1 VAKLTA
7 KQLEA
12 LTSAYDGKTLRE
24 DGGLVAKVR
33 AGVRGVTV
41 QFRYEFKLD
50 GIKRD
55 QRLGTWPKKSLA
67 QIRTERDNVKAIV
80 AKGIDPTAARKA
92 AKIEAQTAIAV
103 TIAEAERQA
112 AENKTVA
119 DLFEEWLRDGVSRQD
134 GNAELRRSFTK
145 DVLPFIGKNPLRNLT
160 EKDLLAVLRSIKA
173 RGLNRAVVIRSK
185 DIGQMLRWAEKR
197 KPWRTL
203 MADGNPADLVDV
215 KKLLDHDYQE
225 QRDRLLSPAE
235 IRELRDT
242 FARLEHDYD
251 ALPAGQKYSG
261 IRPVNPR
268 VQCAMWIC
276 LSTLCRIGELLKAE
290 WHHVSLDKGT
300 WFIPAE
306 ATKGHKG
313 KRQDHHVFLSSFALA
328 QFKRLKKETG
338 HTPFCFPSKDE
349 KSHVDT
355 KTVSKLI
362 GDRQCRFKNR
372 SKPLAGRHHDDSL
385 VLSKGT
391 KGEWT
396 PHDLRR
402 TGATMMQELRV
413 TLEIIDR
420 CQNHLLG
427 GSKVRRHYLHHDYAK
442 EKTEAWRLLGERLEA
457 ILTDR
462 IIDCHVTPDTP
473 SIIEGTAQSNCH
485 VEKIDAG

>member
-1 VAKLTA
+1 MAKLTA

-12 LTSAYDGKTLRE
+12 LTSADNGKTLRE

-41 QFRYEFKLD
+41 LFRYEFKLN
-50 GIKRD
+50 GTKRD
-55 QRLGTWPKKSLA
+55 HRLGSWPKKSLA
-67 QIRTERDNVKAIV
+67 EIRAERDEVRATV
-80 AKGIDPTAARKA
+80 TKGMDPSTARKA
-92 AKIEAQTAIAV
+92 AKIEAQAAIAA

-119 DLFEEWLRDGVSRQD
+119 ELFEEWMHDGVSRQD

-145 DVLPFIGKNPLRNLT
+145 DVLPLIGKKPLRDLT

-173 RGLNRAVVIRSK
+173 RGLNRTVVIRNN

-197 KPWRTL
+197 KPWRGL

-215 KKLLDHDYQE
+215 NKLLDHDYQE
-225 QRDRLLSPAE
+225 QRDRLLSPDE
-235 IRELRDT
+235 IRELHNI
-242 FARLEHDYD
+242 FIRLEHDYD

-261 IRPVNPR
+261 IRPVNRR
-268 VQCAMWIC
+268 VQCAVWIC
-276 LSTLCRIGELLKAE
+276 LSTLCRIGELLKSE
-290 WHHVSLDKGT
+290 WRHVDLEKGT
-300 WFIPAE
+300 WLIPAE

-313 KRQDHHVFLSSFALA
+313 KRQDHHVFLSSFALN
-328 QFKRLKKETG
+328 QFKCLKEETG
-338 HTPFCFPSKDE
+338 HTQFCFPSKDE

-372 SKPLAGRHHDDSL
+372 SKPLTGRHHDDSL
-385 VLSKGT
+385 MLSKGT
-391 KGEWT
+391 KGGWT

-402 TGATMMQELRV
+402 TGATMMQELGI

-442 EKTEAWRLLGERLEA
+442 EKTEAWRQLGDRLATTLANSA
-457 ILTDR
+457 I
-462 IIDCHVTPDTP
+462 
-473 SIIEGTAQSNCH
+473 SNSSSQS
-485 VEKIDAG
+485 

>member
-12 LTSAYDGKTLRE
+12 LTSADDGKTLRE

-33 AGVRGVTV
+33 AGVKGITV
-41 QFRYEFKLD
+41 LFRYEFKLD
-50 GIKRD
+50 GTKRD
-55 QRLGTWPKKSLA
+55 HRLGSWPKKSLA
-67 QIRTERDNVKAIV
+67 QIRAERDSLKTTVTQ
-80 AKGIDPTAARKA
+80 GINPTIARKA
-92 AKIEAQTAIAV
+92 AKIEAQAAIVA
-103 TIAEAERQA
+103 TIVEAERQA
-112 AENKTVA
+112 AENKTVS
-119 DLFEEWLRDGVSRQD
+119 DLFEEWMLDGVSRQD

-145 DVLPFIGKNPLRNLT
+145 DVLPHIGDKPLRDLT
-160 EKDLLAVLRSIKA
+160 EKDLLSVLRLIKA

-215 KKLLDHDYQE
+215 SKLLDHDYQE
-225 QRDRLLSPAE
+225 ERDRLLSPDE
-235 IRELRDT
+235 ILELHNI
-242 FARLEHDYD
+242 FANLEHGYD

-261 IRPVNPR
+261 IRPVNKR
-268 VQCAMWIC
+268 VQCAVWIC
-276 LSTLCRIGELLKAE
+276 LSTLCRIGELLKSE
-290 WHHVSLDKGT
+290 WRNVDLEKGT

-328 QFKRLKKETG
+328 QFKRLQIETG

-362 GDRQCRFKNR
+362 GDRQCSFKNR
-372 SKPLAGRHHDDSL
+372 SKPLSGRHHDDSL
-385 VLSKGT
+385 VLSKGVNE
-391 KGEWT
+391 EWT

-402 TGATMMQELRV
+402 TGSTMMQELGV

-420 CQNHLLG
+420 CQNHLMA
-427 GSKVRRHYLHHDYAK
+427 GSKVRRHYLHHEYAK
-442 EKTEAWRLLGERLEA
+442 EKTEAWRLLGERLGT
-457 ILTDR
+457 ILT
-462 IIDCHVTPDTP
+462 TKST
-473 SIIEGTAQSNCH
+473 S
-485 VEKIDAG
+485 

>member
-1 VAKLTA
+1 MARLTA

-12 LTSAYDGKTLRE
+12 LSAVDNGRILRE

-50 GIKRD
+50 GLKRD
-55 QRLGTWPKKSLA
+55 QSLGSWPKKSLA
-67 QIRTERDNVKAIV
+67 QIRTDRDEVKAT
-80 AKGIDPTAARKA
+80 ASKGIDPTAARKA
-92 AKIEAQTAIAV
+92 AKIEAQAAIAA

-112 AENKTVA
+112 ADNKTVA
-119 DLFEEWLRDGVSRQD
+119 DLFDEWLRDGVSRQD

-145 DVLPFIGKNPLRNLT
+145 DVLPLIGKKPLRNLT
-160 EKDLLAVLRSIKA
+160 DKDLLSVLRTIKS
-173 RGLNRAVVIRSK
+173 RGLNRAMVIRSK
-185 DIGQMLRWAEKR
+185 DIEQMLRWAEKR

-203 MADGNPADLVDV
+203 MVDGNPADLVDV

-225 QRDRLLSPAE
+225 QRDRLLSPNE
-235 IRELRDT
+235 IRELRDI
-242 FARLEHDYD
+242 FARLEQNYD

-261 IRPVNPR
+261 IRPVNER
-268 VQCAMWIC
+268 VQCAVWIC
-276 LSTLCRIGELLKAE
+276 LSTLCRIGELLKSE
-290 WHHVSLDKGT
+290 WRHVDLDKGT

-313 KRQDHHVFLSSFALA
+313 KRQDHHVFLSSFAMG
-328 QFKRLKKETG
+328 QFKRLKAETG
-338 HTPFCFPSKDE
+338 HTPYCFPSKNE
-349 KSHVDT
+349 QNHVDT

-385 VLSKGT
+385 VLDQGA

-402 TGATMMQELRV
+402 TGATMMQGLGI

-427 GSKVRRHYLHHDYAK
+427 GSKVRRHYLHHDYAN
-442 EKTEAWRLLGERLEA
+442 EKSEAWKLLGDRLEA
-457 ILTDR
+457 IL
-462 IIDCHVTPDTP
+462 
-473 SIIEGTAQSNCH
+473 IER
-485 VEKIDAG
+485 

>member
-1 VAKLTA
+1 MSKLTV

-12 LTSAYDGKTLRE
+12 LTAESHGKTLRE
-24 DGGLVAKVR
+24 EGNLAGKVIARAK
-33 AGVRGVTV
+33 GVTV
-41 QFRYEFKLD
+41 TFSYRFKWEGKPKD
-50 GIKRD
+50 FAC
-55 QRLGTWPKKSLA
+55 GTWPSKSLSDIRLSKDRARQKVADGINPNDEKKATKILA
-67 QIRTERDNVKAIV
+67 QIAI
-80 AKGIDPTAARKA
+80 
-92 AKIEAQTAIAV
+92 EE
-103 TIAEAERQA
+103 TIAEAQRQN
-112 AENKTVA
+112 AENLSVH
-119 DLFEEWLRDGVSRQD
+119 DLFEEWLKDGVARQD

-145 DVLPFIGKNPLRNLT
+145 DVLPIIGKKPLTILT
-160 EKDLLAVLRSIKA
+160 EKDLLAVLRSIKS

-215 KKLLDHDYQE
+215 NKLLDHDYQE
-225 QRDRLLSPAE
+225 QRDRLLSPDE
-235 IRELRDT
+235 IRELRDI
-242 FARLEHDYD
+242 FSSLERDYD
-251 ALPAGQKYSG
+251 ALPPGQKYSG
-261 IRPVNPR
+261 IRPVNTR

-290 WHHVSLDKGT
+290 WRYVDLDKGT

-313 KRQDHHVFLSSFALA
+313 KRQDHHVFLSSLALA
-328 QFKRLKKETG
+328 QFKRLKMETG

-349 KSHVDT
+349 KCHVDT

-385 VLSKGT
+385 VLSRGA

-402 TGATMMQELRV
+402 TGATMMQELGV

-442 EKTEAWRLLGERLEA
+442 EKTEAWCLLGERIESILKAGTVNEA
-457 ILTDR
+457 
-462 IIDCHVTPDTP
+462 P
-473 SIIEGTAQSNCH
+473 
-485 VEKIDAG
+485 

>member
-1 VAKLTA
+1 MAKLTA

-12 LTSAYDGKTLRE
+12 LIIADDGRILRE

-41 QFRYEFKLD
+41 QFRYEFKQD
-50 GIKRD
+50 GMKRD
-55 QRLGTWPKKSLA
+55 QSLGSWPKKSLA
-67 QIRTERDNVKAIV
+67 QIRAERDEVKAIA

-92 AKIEAQTAIAV
+92 AKIEAQAAIAA

-119 DLFEEWLRDGVSRQD
+119 DLFEEWMRDGVSRQD

-145 DVLPFIGKNPLRNLT
+145 DVLPLIGEKPLRTLT
-160 EKDLLAVLRSIKA
+160 EKDLLNVLRSVKA
-173 RGLNRAVVIRSK
+173 RGLNRTVVIRSK

-215 KKLLDHDYQE
+215 NKLLDHDYEE
-225 QRDRLLSPAE
+225 QRDRLLSPDE
-235 IRELRDT
+235 IRELHDI
-242 FARLEHDYD
+242 FARLERDYD

-268 VQCAMWIC
+268 VQCAVWIC
-276 LSTLCRIGELLKAE
+276 LSTLCRIGELLKSE
-290 WHHVSLDKGT
+290 WRHVDLDKGT

-328 QFKRLKKETG
+328 QFKRLKEETG
-338 HTPFCFPSKDE
+338 HTLFCFPSKDE
-349 KSHVDT
+349 NSHVDT

-372 SKPLAGRHHDDSL
+372 NKPLSGRHHDDSL

-402 TGATMMQELRV
+402 TGATMMQELGV
-413 TLEIIDR
+413 ALEIIDR

-442 EKTEAWRLLGERLEA
+442 EKTKAWHVLGKNLDSVLA
-457 ILTDR
+457 SHQD
-462 IIDCHVTPDTP
+462 
-473 SIIEGTAQSNCH
+473 
-485 VEKIDAG
+485 

>member
-1 VAKLTA
+1 MAKLTA

-12 LTSAYDGKTLRE
+12 LTTADDGRILRE

-41 QFRYEFKLD
+41 QFRYEFKQD
-50 GIKRD
+50 GMKRD
-55 QRLGTWPKKSLA
+55 QSLGSWPKKSLA
-67 QIRTERDNVKAIV
+67 QIRAERDEVKAIA

-92 AKIEAQTAIAV
+92 VKIEAQAAIAA

-119 DLFEEWLRDGVSRQD
+119 DLFEEWMRDGVSRQD

-145 DVLPFIGKNPLRNLT
+145 DVLPLIGEKPLRTLT
-160 EKDLLAVLRSIKA
+160 EKDLLNVLRSVKA
-173 RGLNRAVVIRSK
+173 RGLNRTVVIRSK
-185 DIGQMLRWAEKR
+185 DIGQMLRWGEKR

-215 KKLLDHDYQE
+215 NKLLDHDYEE
-225 QRDRLLSPAE
+225 QRDRLLSPNE
-235 IRELRDT
+235 IRELRDI
-242 FARLEHDYD
+242 FARLERDYD

-268 VQCAMWIC
+268 VQCAVWIC
-276 LSTLCRIGELLKAE
+276 LSTLCRIGELLKSE
-290 WHHVSLDKGT
+290 WRHVDLEKGT

-313 KRQDHHVFLSSFALA
+313 KRQDHHVFLSPFALD
-328 QFKRLKKETG
+328 QFKRLKEETG

-372 SKPLAGRHHDDSL
+372 SKPLTGRHHDDSL

-402 TGATMMQELRV
+402 TGATMMQELGI

-427 GSKVRRHYLHHDYAK
+427 GSKVRRHYLHYDYAN
-442 EKTEAWRLLGERLEA
+442 EKAEAWQHLGSRLEK
-457 ILTDR
+457 ILT
-462 IIDCHVTPDTP
+462 P
-473 SIIEGTAQSNCH
+473 
-485 VEKIDAG
+485 

>member
-1 VAKLTA
+1 MAKLTA

-12 LTSAYDGKTLRE
+12 LTAADDGKILRE
-24 DGGLVAKVR
+24 DGGLVARVR

-50 GIKRD
+50 GLKRD
-55 QRLGTWPKKSLA
+55 QSLGSWPKKSLA
-67 QIRTERDNVKAIV
+67 QIRAERDEVKAT
-80 AKGIDPTAARKA
+80 ASKGINPTAARKA
-92 AKIEAQTAIAV
+92 AKIEAQAAITA
-103 TIAEAERQA
+103 TITEAERQA

-119 DLFEEWLRDGVSRQD
+119 DLFDEWLRDGVSRQD
-134 GNAELRRSFTK
+134 ENAELRRSFTK
-145 DVLPFIGKNPLRNLT
+145 DVLPLIGKKPLRNLT
-160 EKDLLAVLRSIKA
+160 EKDLLTVLRAVKN

-225 QRDRLLSPAE
+225 QRDRLLSPDE
-235 IRELRDT
+235 IRELRDI
-242 FARLEHDYD
+242 FARLEQDYD
-251 ALPAGQKYSG
+251 ALPTGQKYSG
-261 IRPVNPR
+261 IRPVNLR
-268 VQCAMWIC
+268 VQCAAWIC

-290 WHHVSLDKGT
+290 WRHVDLDKGT

-313 KRQDHHVFLSSFALA
+313 KRQDHHVFLSTFALA
-328 QFKRLKKETG
+328 QFKRLKRDTG
-338 HTPFCFPSKDE
+338 HTLFCFPSKDE
-349 KSHVDT
+349 KNHVDT

-362 GDRQCRFKNR
+362 GDRQCRFKSR

-385 VLSKGT
+385 VLSRGA

-402 TGATMMQELRV
+402 TGATMMQELGV

-442 EKTEAWRLLGERLEA
+442 EKTEAWRLLGEKLETFMA
-457 ILTDR
+457 
-462 IIDCHVTPDTP
+462 TP
-473 SIIEGTAQSNCH
+473 G
-485 VEKIDAG
+485 

>member
-1 VAKLTA
+1 MAKLTV

-12 LTSAYDGKTLRE
+12 LASSDDGKTLRE
-24 DGGLVAKVR
+24 DGGIVAKVR

-41 QFRYEFKLD
+41 QFRYEFKLN
-50 GIKRD
+50 GVKRD
-55 QRLGTWPKKSLA
+55 HRLGTWPKKSLA
-67 QIRTERDNVKAIV
+67 QIRAERDDMKSIAS
-80 AKGIDPTAARKA
+80 KGIDPTAARKV
-92 AKIEAQTAIAV
+92 AKIEAQAAITT
-103 TIAEAERQA
+103 TIAEAERQV

-119 DLFEEWLRDGVSRQD
+119 DLFEDWLRDGVSRQD

-145 DVLPFIGKNPLRNLT
+145 DVLPIIGKKPLRNLT
-160 EKDLLAVLRSIKA
+160 EKDLLVVLRAIKS

-203 MADGNPADLVDV
+203 MADGNPADLVEVD
-215 KKLLDHDYQE
+215 KLLDHDYQE
-225 QRDRLLSPAE
+225 ERDRVLCPDE
-235 IRELRDT
+235 IRELRDI
-242 FARLEHDYD
+242 FDRLGHDYE

-261 IRPVNPR
+261 IRPVNVR
-268 VQCAMWIC
+268 VQCAMWLC

-290 WHHVSLDKGT
+290 WRHVNLESGT

-328 QFKRLKKETG
+328 QFKRLQRETG

-349 KSHVDT
+349 KNHVDT
-355 KTVSKLI
+355 KTISKLV
-362 GDRQCRFKNR
+362 GDRQCHFKNR

-385 VLSKGT
+385 VLAKGT

-402 TGATMMQELRV
+402 TGATMMQKLGIN
-413 TLEIIDR
+413 LDIIDR

-442 EKTEAWRLLGERLEA
+442 EKTEAWNALGDRVEN
-457 ILTDR
+457 ILA
-462 IIDCHVTPDTP
+462 HSDTSP
-473 SIIEGTAQSNCH
+473 SPTNTR
-485 VEKIDAG
+485 

>member
-1 VAKLTA
+1 MAKLTA
-7 KQLEA
+7 KQLDA
-12 LTSAYDGKTLRE
+12 LTSADDGRILRE
-24 DGGLVAKVR
+24 DGGLVARVR

-41 QFRYEFKLD
+41 QFRYEFKQD
-50 GIKRD
+50 GLKRD
-55 QRLGTWPKKSLA
+55 QSLGSWPKKSLA
-67 QIRTERDNVKAIV
+67 QIRAERDEVRATA

-92 AKIEAQTAIAV
+92 AKIEAQAAV
-103 TIAEAERQA
+103 AATIAEAERLA

-119 DLFEEWLRDGVSRQD
+119 DLFNEWIRDGVSRQD
-134 GNAELRRSFTK
+134 GNAELIRSFKK
-145 DVLPFIGKNPLRNLT
+145 DVLPLIGKKPLRNLN
-160 EKDLLAVLRSIKA
+160 EKDLLAVLRSVKA
-173 RGLNRAVVIRSK
+173 RGLNRTVVIRSK
-185 DIGQMLRWAEKR
+185 DIGQMLRWGEKR
-197 KPWRTL
+197 KPWRGL
-203 MADGNPADLVDV
+203 MTDGNPADLIDV
-215 KKLLDHDYQE
+215 NKLLDHDYEE
-225 QRDRLLSPAE
+225 QRDRLLSPDE
-235 IRELRDT
+235 ICELHDI
-242 FARLEHDYD
+242 FKRLEKDYD

-261 IRPVNPR
+261 IRPVNLR
-268 VQCAMWIC
+268 VQCALWIC

-290 WHHVSLDKGT
+290 WRNVDMEKNT
-300 WFIPAE
+300 WFIPAV

-313 KRQDHHVFLSSFALA
+313 KRQDHHVFLSAFSIA
-328 QFKRLKKETG
+328 QFKRLQKETG

-349 KSHVDT
+349 QSHVDT

-402 TGATMMQELRV
+402 TGATMMQELGM

-442 EKTEAWRLLGERLEA
+442 EKAEAWRLLGEKLDS
-457 ILTDR
+457 ILSEGVAATVQPGS
-462 IIDCHVTPDTP
+462 ID
-473 SIIEGTAQSNCH
+473 
-485 VEKIDAG
+485 

>member
-1 VAKLTA
+1 MAKLTI

-12 LTSAYDGKTLRE
+12 LTPSDNGKVYRE
-24 DGGLVAKVR
+24 DGGLVAEVR

-41 QFRYEFKLD
+41 QFSYEFKLD
-50 GIKRD
+50 GTRTRK
-55 QRLGTWPKKSLA
+55 RLGSWPKKSLA
-67 QIRTERDNVKAIV
+67 QIRSERDEARSLVTKGVHPTLA
-80 AKGIDPTAARKA
+80 AKAAR
-92 AKIEAQTAIAV
+92 IEAQAAIAT
-103 TIAEAERQA
+103 TIAEAEREA

-119 DLFEEWLRDGVSRQD
+119 DLFDEWLHDGVSRQD

-145 DVLPFIGKNPLRNLT
+145 DVLPLIGKKPLRNLT
-160 EKDLLAVLRSIKA
+160 EKDLLAVLRSIKS

-215 KKLLDHDYQE
+215 NKLLDHDYQE
-225 QRDRLLSPAE
+225 QRDRLLSPGE
-235 IRELRDT
+235 IRELRDI
-242 FARLEHDYD
+242 FERLERDYT

-338 HTPFCFPSKDE
+338 QTSFCFPSKDE
-349 KSHVDT
+349 KSYVDT

-362 GDRQCRFKNR
+362 GDRQCHFKNR
-372 SKPLAGRHHDDSL
+372 VKPLAGRHHDDSL
-385 VLSKGT
+385 VLSKGS

-402 TGATMMQELRV
+402 TGATMMQELGV

-442 EKTEAWRLLGERLEA
+442 EKTEAWGLLGARIET
-457 ILTDR
+457 ILDFG
-462 IIDCHVTPDTP
+462 HHEPA
-473 SIIEGTAQSNCH
+473 TA
-485 VEKIDAG
+485 